1 MKLKDILN
9 LDEAFFNPPVGLDGE
24 WVIGAEE
31 AILPLN
37 EDYLYLNAIKDNDG
51 NRYQRL
57 AEEKYYKP
65 LRRILGSNSIAD

>member
-9 LDEAFFNPPVGLDGE
+9 LDEAFFNPPVGFDGE

-37 EDYLYLNAIKDNDG
+37 EDYYI
-51 NRYQRL
+51 
-57 AEEKYYKP
+57 
-65 LRRILGSNSIAD
+65 